1 MGKGAV
7 VKSKR
12 LLTIALCVAAL
23 GTEAVVLEWIG
34 KSKVVNH
41 HLDVPCHVL
50 EKKWSH
56 GGTDSGNMV
65 IKGDNLLALKALLPR
80 YAGKVKCIYI
90 DPPYNTGNEGWCYN
104 DNVNDPTIQRWLNKV
119 VGKEGEDFTRH
130 DKWLCMM
137 YPRLKLL
144 QQLLAD
150 DGAIVIH
157 IDENEIANLLC
168 ICAEIFGL
176 QNSLGVVVWDKKNP
190 KGETAGIAQ
199 QHEYIVYY
207 AKNKRVFAV
216 ADYFYQDKEHATQML
231 TKAKSFI
238 RQFGGV
244 NEQSRKAYLEWVRA
258 NNELSGGE
266 KAFSFIDDNGD
277 VYQTVSMAAPDK
289 PETRCHTPLQHPITG
304 KDCPVPAK
312 GWRNK
317 WERMQELLDSGEIVF
332 GKDESTQP
340 RRKYLLKDNTKERVP
355 SLLHFGATDDVCGVK
370 FDTPKP
376 VKVAQRIVDSICKD
390 GGIVLDS
397 FAGSG
402 TTAHAVLN
410 LNKLDGG
417 NRKFILVEMCDYAET
432 ITAERVKRVIDGY
445 GEESKHV
452 EGTGG
457 AFSFYELGEPLMVDD
472 ELNEKVATGKIR
484 EYIYYTEVNK
494 PLPDLGAAAAK
505 EPYLLGVEYDTA
517 YYFCYEKGKVVTLDR
532 ELLRS
537 VRTKADQYVI
547 YADKCALS
555 EAELRRRHITFKKI
569 PRDITRL

>member
-1 MGKGAV
+1 M
-7 VKSKR
+7 KR
-12 LLTIALCVAAL
+12 LVVLVLCVAVF

-56 GGTDSGNMV
+56 GGDDSGNMV

-90 DPPYNTGNEGWCYN
+90 DPPYNTGEERWVYN
-104 DNVNDPTIQRWLNKV
+104 DNVNDPAIQKWLNKV
-119 VGKEGEDFTRH
+119 VGKEGEDFSRH

-137 YPRLKLL
+137 YPRLRLL
-144 QQLLAD
+144 QQLLSKEGIIFISID
-150 DGAIVIH
+150 D
-157 IDENEIANLLC
+157 NEQASLKL
-168 ICAEIFGL
+168 ICDEIFGSRNFVGTIAWESKTKCQNTKTAKRQL
-176 QNSLGVVVWDKKNP
+176 QRKWEYVLVYKNKSGRYEFLLEEVGKHEYPEKDEKGPFRFEQVGEMSASGTRARNTMIFPILGILPKDGNQWKIGIDSVKDFTERGDMLLKNGKPTMRIRPEDEDDPCLPFWSFIDKAIGT
-190 KGETAGIAQ
+190 GETA
-199 QHEYIVYY
+199 H
-207 AKNKRVFAV
+207 K
-216 ADYFYQDKEHATQML
+216 
-231 TKAKSFI
+231 
-238 RQFGGV
+238 
-244 NEQSRKAYLEWVRA
+244 
-258 NNELSGGE
+258 
-266 KAFSFIDDNGD
+266 
-277 VYQTVSMAAPDK
+277 
-289 PETRCHTPLQHPITG
+289 
-304 KDCPVPAK
+304 
-312 GWRNK
+312 
-317 WERMQELLDSGEIVF
+317 ELLKIMPSCDFETVKPHALIEALICHVCT
-332 GKDESTQP
+332 KDE
-340 RRKYLLKDNTKERVP
+340 NAV
-355 SLLHFGATDDVCGVK
+355 
-370 FDTPKP
+370 
-376 VKVAQRIVDSICKD
+376 
-390 GGIVLDS
+390 VLDS

-402 TTAHAVLN
+402 TTAHAILN
-410 LNKLDGG
+410 LNKADGG

-445 GEESKHV
+445 GEGTKHI

-457 AFSFYELGEPLMVDD
+457 AFSFYELGEPLMVGE
-472 ELNEKVATGKIR
+472 ELNEKVATEKIR

-494 PLPDLGAAAAK
+494 PLPDLGAKAAK

-537 VRTKADQYVI
+537 IKTKADQYVI